1 MQFYCS
7 GSEISKCYIKH
18 EARRAAG
25 MRGPGRERLSLI
37 PQRTIFCLT
46 MPGRR
51 TRARRK
57 ASNGFIDNYD
67 WDPIGDLIPRGSP
80 PPSPHHAAAASEDA
94 PSTGCERR
102 DFLSQMPFDVIL
114 EVCTIGYHDPR
125 AEVRSSW
132 RTGRSWSTCALWTS
146 SACRARATCFRASCT
161 RANNFFS

>member
-37 PQRTIFCLT
+37 PQRTFFCLT

-57 ASNGFIDNYD
+57 ASNGFSDNYD
-67 WDPIGDLIPRGSP
+67 WDPIGDLILPGAP
-80 PPSPHHAAAASEDA
+80 APSPHHAAIEDA

-102 DFLSQMPFDVIL
+102 DFFSQMPFDVIL
-114 EVCTIGYHDPR
+114 EVCTIASHDPR
-125 AEVRSSW
+125 AVVRSPW
-132 RTGRSWSTCALWTS
+132 C
-146 SACRARATCFRASCT
+146 ACRS
-161 RANNFFS
+161 